1 MLYFVTLLCC
11 NQNIL
16 ILKDNSK
23 LYCISS
29 KNIKICHLALFF
41 QIVQP
46 VSATENVNEIP
57 CDTNQVLAERQGD
70 ELIQN
75 YCDDTDESRN
85 HLCYK
90 HQEIL
95 FCINTQ
101 KIAFK
106 CYQFL
111 SDFRQTKWQFIAN
124 LL

>member
-46 VSATENVNEIP
+46 ASITENVNEIP
-57 CDTNQVLAERQGD
+57 RDTNQVLTERQGD

-75 YCDDTDESRN
+75 YCDDTDES
-85 HLCYK
+85 
-90 HQEIL
+90 
-95 FCINTQ
+95 Q
-101 KIAFK
+101 KAIK
-106 CYQFL
+106 SSVL
-111 SDFRQTKWQFIAN
+111 
-124 LL
+124 